1 MRPQLG
7 KGVGQIRADGGLREK
22 GWNTV
27 GGRGKYMQKGRNH
40 HSPGFKICLFNLR
53 LKCRKKEK
61 GGKRRQGEIRLRL
74 ECVPV
79 PWEALEDCKQKSE
92 NLSLL

>member
-1 MRPQLG
+1 MKKIIQRKL
-7 KGVGQIRADGGLREK
+7 
-22 GWNTV
+22 
-27 GGRGKYMQKGRNH
+27 KYELEDIFDRLVR
-40 HSPGFKICLFNLR
+40 KILSGELMFNLR